1 MTQPPALLNISCHK
15 FVNETTG
22 NIALVV
28 TWEIKSENISLQ
40 EHTLEAIDHYD
51 VNLFEGKSLTE
62 GRPLLPTRSIT
73 LAVRCNESL
82 FNSAK
87 YEYSVIGVAYCIRNN
102 SGDLQII
109 GLRPVNSP
117 NIQYHFRVSVFLVL
131 QTVSSYS
138 LDDDYFFF
146 CSCLLS
152 KTGPCFGGRSPA
164 DRIVLLILCQNLQ
177 VQSTR
182 TT

>member
-1 MTQPPALLNISCHK
+1 MNIRCHK

-51 VNLFEGKSLTE
+51 VNLFRGKSLTE
-62 GRPLLPTRSIT
+62 GDPLLPPQSIT

-82 FNSAK
+82 FNPTK
-87 YEYSVIGVAYCIRNN
+87 DEYYVIGVAYCIRNN

-117 NIQYHFRVSVFLVL
+117 NIQYHFRVSVSL
-131 QTVSSYS
+131 SY
-138 LDDDYFFF
+138 
-146 CSCLLS
+146 
-152 KTGPCFGGRSPA
+152 K
-164 DRIVLLILCQNLQ
+164 Q
-177 VQSTR
+177 
-182 TT
+182 